1 MMNKDTPLIDKDNE
15 NERTQCCDRKKQ
27 IEEPLSIIDPHNFEY
42 EGIKVRVVFEG
53 TADLNELV
61 KGLFMTG

>member
-1 MMNKDTPLIDKDNE
+1 MKNKDTALIDNGGDKLLAPHH
-15 NERTQCCDRKKQ
+15 DRRKR
-27 IEEPLSIIDPHNFEY
+27 IEELKLIPDPHNFEHD
-42 EGIKVRVVFEG
+42 GIKVRVLFEG

>member
-1 MMNKDTPLIDKDNE
+1 MKNNDTVLIDSSVDK
-15 NERTQCCDRKKQ
+15 RLTPPHDRRKQ
-27 IEEPLSIIDPHNFEY
+27 IEELKLIPDPHNFEHD
-42 EGIKVRVVFEG
+42 GIKVRVLFEG